1 MKYMVYALR
10 DVLRNSFNPHGRLS
24 RAGYWWAWLAI
35 FVINVILDIVKNTLY
50 GAGILHM
57 YRFVARGSLLWKI
70 AVFFPML
77 FAAVRRYHDCGKPG
91 WLAVL
96 IDVSGGIC
104 AVSGFVVGMITVLFF
119 VFSAGVSVNMAGFL
133 GLMAF
138 SVLFLL
144 AGITL
149 CILNIVFLARPS
161 DPRENVYGKPEP
173 FYHIARGEE
182 DFEED

>member
-77 FAAVRRYHDCGKPG
+77 FAAVRRYHDCGKPR
-91 WLAVL
+91 
-96 IDVSGGIC
+96 
-104 AVSGFVVGMITVLFF
+104 F
-119 VFSAGVSVNMAGFL
+119 
-133 GLMAF
+133 
-138 SVLFLL
+138 
-144 AGITL
+144 
-149 CILNIVFLARPS
+149 
-161 DPRENVYGKPEP
+161 
-173 FYHIARGEE
+173 
-182 DFEED
+182 